1 MNEKDIETTA
11 QPSAEKEYDPLHLAA
26 EGEATVICPECG
38 LPVPVSMK
46 YCPYCGIRMRGG
58 CRAML
63 FKLLLAAGVAAA
75 VIWLIVR

>member
-1 MNEKDIETTA
+1 MV
-11 QPSAEKEYDPLHLAA
+11 LHLARKLQVEEVGRMQA
-26 EGEATVICPECG
+26 AGFVAPLEEHW
-38 LPVPVSMK
+38 K

>member
-63 FKLLLAAGVAAA
+63 FKLLLAPA